1 MPKARRDDLV
11 KFLAVAE
18 AGKLLAAAET
28 LGIAQPALTR
38 AIARLEKRF
47 GGKLFERLP
56 TGVRP
61 TPLGAAAVNLA
72 QGVLREIEAA
82 EEKME
87 AAVSGRIGRFRIT
100 ATAMWM
106 QAVLAP
112 ACEAFRRKL
121 PGVELVLHT
130 APFAEGL
137 RLLARGESDLHCGG
151 FDAGDPLPAFL
162 RRDSFLEVTAGIVA
176 GEGHPLLDGNPAPD
190 DLAAFPWIDFDRP
203 LATGVLGPMQRT
215 IVPEGV
221 EVVIGRVQVHVGER
235 QIAVV
240 VAFERPRAGLEV
252 RPHPLRQATPVMVH
266 AGNTASVEEDGD
278 RGGAAARK
286 ADPEKPGPPVRAGF
300 RRRRIRSDRVLESRC
315 IPAVFAAHAH
325 RCAAGETPSG
335 PCAAPRCRRRT
346 ALRRTLRTH
355 NRQSLMSSQ
364 GLIREMYSMS

>member
-1 MPKARRDDLV
+1 MFDRRDDLV

-121 PGVELVLHT
+121 PGVELVLRT

-203 LATGVLGPMQRT
+203 LATGVLPATPDADRPSLDSVLERLFRDTGRHVATILRAGAAGLFPMADGPWLAWLPLEFLDRLNGPRLRPLP
-215 IVPEGV
+215 VS
-221 EVVIGRVQVHVGER
+221 IGRYRYRTGF
-235 QIAVV
+235 VV
-240 VAFERPRAGLEV
+240 RRSAEDLASFLTLE
-252 RPHPLRQATPVMVH
+252 
-266 AGNTASVEEDGD
+266 DI
-278 RGGAAARK
+278 
-286 ADPEKPGPPVRAGF
+286 VRAVALD
-300 RRRRIRSDRVLESRC
+300 RSGR
-315 IPAVFAAHAH
+315 PA
-325 RCAAGETPSG
+325 G
-335 PCAAPRCRRRT
+335 
-346 ALRRTLRTH
+346 
-355 NRQSLMSSQ
+355 
-364 GLIREMYSMS
+364 